1 MIKWTIKESLQ
12 IMVPRP
18 SKSLEDSISYK
29 FYKKVRGMS
38 LEEYSKLLDS
48 YHEKTNPI
56 PRTDVDD
63 SHCQCPDI

>member
-1 MIKWTIKESLQ
+1 MHKWTIKEALQ
-12 IMVPRP
+12 IMFPRP
-18 SKSLEDSISYK
+18 SKSLIAYK
-29 FYKKVRGMS
+29 FYKKVRGLS

-48 YHEKTNPI
+48 YYEKTNPI